1 MKLKSMFLTGL
12 IIGIVV
18 LIALKTLGTVNTNQ
32 KYSASPSQATAIEQA
47 KQQGQP
53 AWLLFHSTT
62 CESCIAMEKIYE
74 ALKPEFAG
82 KVAFINIDVDDS
94 KEKQLLEQYKIMS
107 IPATYFQDAKGKTVW
122 QTVGVIPIAEMRAKL
137 QALAAGK

>member
-1 MKLKSMFLTGL
+1 MKLKSMFLAGL

-32 KYSASPSQATAIEQA
+32 KYASSPSQATAIEQA
-47 KQQGQP
+47 KQHGQP

-62 CESCIAMEKIYE
+62 CKSCIAMEQIYE

-82 KVAFINIDVDDS
+82 KVAFINIDVNDPNI
-94 KEKQLLEQYKIMS
+94 KQLLEQYKITS
-107 IPATYFQDAKGKTVW
+107 IPATYFQNAKGKIIW
-122 QTVGVIPIAEMRAKL
+122 QNVGVIPIEQMRSKL
-137 QALAAGK
+137 KTLAAGK